1 MRSGEL
7 IGRRKARAGIIAG
20 LLAALLAISSPAFA
34 EQFFVRTLSGKTF
47 IVDVPP
53 SESIDE
59 VKLLIEDREGITPDK
74 QKVIF
79 NGRELLAGRTLSD
92 YGVMAGATLYLFLQ
106 SDPLAD
112 SPPEIIDPAIVRAR
126 CVSELLGALT
136 ARQTP
141 PLATYQC
148 ADIAGIEDANYLP
161 ITAKVLSLG
170 DEARSD
176 LGQVEVIVK
185 RFVVIEKLSSPDSS
199 RRVFA
204 KDLVDIGLMGKTD
217 PNKTAI
223 TLALR
228 ALPSSEIDSYEEVQV
243 AIAHEV
249 AMHKARK
256 DRLTRLLERAKN

>member
-1 MRSGEL
+1 L
-7 IGRRKARAGIIAG
+7 
-20 LLAALLAISSPAFA
+20 
-34 EQFFVRTLSGKTF
+34 
-47 IVDVPP
+47 DVEP
-53 SESIDE
+53 SDTIEN
-59 VKLLIEDREGITPDK
+59 VKQKIQDKEGIPPDQ
-74 QKVIF
+74 QKLFF
-79 NGRELLAGRTLSD
+79 NDNQLEDVRTLSD
-92 YGVMAGATLYLFLQ
+92 YNIQKETAIYLRLGGETI
-106 SDPLAD
+106 
-112 SPPEIIDPAIVRAR
+112 EIIDPAIVRAR